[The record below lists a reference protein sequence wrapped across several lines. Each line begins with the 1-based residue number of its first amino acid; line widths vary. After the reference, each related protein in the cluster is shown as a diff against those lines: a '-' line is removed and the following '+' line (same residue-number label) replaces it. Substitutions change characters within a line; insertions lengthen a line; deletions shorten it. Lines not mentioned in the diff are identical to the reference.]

1 MQTRSWN
8 VLRNWSGFM
17 ESSKAKDM
25 GADMAEARENA
36 RSFPGLIPPPGA
48 KEIGREKRGKD
59 TVIYYAD
66 GKGNY
71 WYNTESQIALEIEMS
86 KAQSRRKGRKR
97 RAFSSH

>member
-1 MQTRSWN
+1 
-8 VLRNWSGFM
+8 M

-71 WYNTESQIALEIEMS
+71 WNNTVSQIALEIEMS